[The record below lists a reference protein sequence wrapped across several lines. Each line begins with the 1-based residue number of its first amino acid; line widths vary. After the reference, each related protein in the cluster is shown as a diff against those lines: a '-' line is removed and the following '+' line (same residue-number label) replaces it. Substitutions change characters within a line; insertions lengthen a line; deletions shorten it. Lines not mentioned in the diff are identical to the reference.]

1 MNNIELNIEQ
11 KRAVETTEG
20 GVLVIAGAGSGK
32 TRVLVERTVNLLINK
47 NVSPNKIIISTF
59 TDKASKELMSR
70 ISKRIDEYKLDKEIN
85 IGELYMGTL
94 HSIFLRLIDEYIDYS
109 NFQEGYR
116 VLEELDQHIFIY
128 SKLKYFKDLVGY
140 NNFFQGENFQ
150 RNSWK
155 RASKLKYWLNKIS
168 ESGKTLDYIK
178 EDNDERAIFL
188 KEAYKVYQQLLVEA
202 NVIDFAS
209 IQREI
214 YRLLSN
220 NKNVLKEI
228 QEKIEY
234 IMIDEYQDTNIIQ
247 EKIIFLL
254 GGDKKNIC
262 VVGDDDQGIYRF
274 RGATVKNILEFP
286 SRFDDKCKII
296 TLNINYRSHKDII
309 TFCNRWINL
318 INWKEFRYDKKI
330 EPPENKKFSEIS
342 GVVRIGGASEKAWK
356 ENIYRFL
363 DNLKRT
369 KKIDDFSQV
378 AFLFRTTRYSKV
390 KDLADYLQSKGI
402 SVYSPRSKTFF
413 YKKEIKLI
421 IGGLLAIFPQ
431 AKSYILDNVYLGR
444 TVVYYKDCLDTL
456 KKERKALNDEDLYNW
471 LIEKRKEYI
480 NFGEEKR
487 DNLSEIFYSFFRF
500 KTFKNLIALDDD
512 IVKSSG
518 ATYNLGI
525 FSHILKDFEYIS
537 QLEKFTIENI
547 DKIIKYFFLSHL
559 KFLFEEE
566 LNEYEEKNGSPK
578 GAVSFMTIHQAKG
591 LEFPVV
597 IVGSL
602 ESEPLNYIETEEE
615 ILEKLSGI
623 YNGFEPEDQKDRFDF
638 WRIFYTAFSRAKNLL
653 VLTSIEN
660 RARGKELPSRVF
672 RPVFETI
679 PYYNDEN
686 FNFSK
691 LDIEEYNGAELKESF
706 SYTGDILIYEECP
719 LKYRFL
725 KDFNFATLK
734 KDEVSYGLLVHQVI
748 EFLNKNKIDKKILNN
763 KDYLTEIINDT
774 SKRLYQN
781 IRALIG
787 DNEKE
792 KAYKEISRYIE
803 FMSDKWENIISSEEK
818 IYGVE
823 NDYLLEGTV
832 DLILKKD
839 DTVQLIDFKTSKF
852 QGYDSDEYKRYK
864 RQLEIYTYILR
875 KKYLADKIELY
886 LYYTGEDENPLI
898 KINKE
903 NLEDVKLKFDKTI
916 KNILQKRFEKIEF
929 REDICKKC
937 EFVNYCNREEKE

>member
-1 MNNIELNIEQ
+1 MENIELNIEQ
-11 KRAVETTEG
+11 KKAVETTEG

-47 NVSPNKIIISTF
+47 NVSPDKIIISTF
-59 TDKASKELMSR
+59 TDRASKELISR
-70 ISKRIDEYKLDKEIN
+70 ISKRIDEYKLSKDIN

-128 SKLKYFKDLVGY
+128 SKLKYFKDLIGY
-140 NNFFQGENFQ
+140 NSFFQGDNFQ

-155 RASKLKYWLNKIS
+155 RAGKLKYWLNKIS

-178 EDNDERAIFL
+178 DDNDERAIFL
-188 KEAYKVYQQLLVEA
+188 KEAYRVYQQLLIEA

-214 YRLLSN
+214 YRLLSTN
-220 NKNVLKEI
+220 EKVLREI

-234 IMIDEYQDTNIIQ
+234 IMIDEYQDTNLIQ

-254 GGDKKNIC
+254 GGEKKNIC

-286 SRFDDKCKII
+286 SRFENRCKII

-318 INWKEFRYDKKI
+318 INWREFRYEKKI
-330 EPPENKKFSEIS
+330 EPPENKDFSNRA
-342 GVVRIGGASEKAWK
+342 GVVRIGGTSEKIWK

-369 KKIDDFSQV
+369 KKIEDFSQV

-390 KDLADYLQSKGI
+390 KDLADYLEEKGI
-402 SVYSPRSKTFF
+402 PVYSPRSKTFF
-413 YKKEIKLI
+413 YKKEIKLV
-421 IGGLLAIFPQ
+421 IGGLLAVFPQ
-431 AKSYILDNVYLGR
+431 TKSYILDNIYLAK
-444 TVVYYKDCLDTL
+444 TVGYYKDCLNTL
-456 KKERKALNDEDLYNW
+456 KKERISLNDEELYNW
-471 LIEKRKEYI
+471 LLEKRKEHI
-480 NFGEEKR
+480 DFGEEKS
-487 DNLSEIFYSFFRF
+487 DNLSEIFYSFFKF
-500 KTFKNLIALDDD
+500 KTFKNLINLSED
-512 IVKSSG
+512 IVNESA
-518 ATYNLGI
+518 ATYNLGL

-537 QLEKFTIENI
+537 QLEKFTADNIE
-547 DKIIKYFFLSHL
+547 KTIKYFFLSHL
-559 KFLFEEE
+559 RFLFEEE
-566 LNEYEEKNGSPK
+566 LNEYEEKSGSPR

-602 ESEPLNYIETEEE
+602 ESEPLNYVESDEEN
-615 ILEKLSGI
+615 LEKLSGI
-623 YNGFEPEDQKDRFDF
+623 YNEFEPEDQKDRFDF

-672 RPVFETI
+672 RSIFETI

-686 FNFSK
+686 FNLSK
-691 LDIEEYNGAELKESF
+691 LDIEDYKGAELKNSF
-706 SYTGDILIYEECP
+706 SYTGDILIYETCP
-719 LKYRFL
+719 LKYKFL

-734 KDEVSYGLLVHQVI
+734 TDEVSYGLLVHQVI
-748 EFLNKNKIDKKILNN
+748 EYLNKEGIKDNNFKI
-763 KDYLTEIINDT
+763 KDIIENI
-774 SKRLYQN
+774 SRRLYQN
-781 IRALIG
+781 TRALIG
-787 DNEKE
+787 EKEKE
-792 KAYKEISRYIE
+792 KAYEDINKYIE
-803 FMSDKWENIISSEEK
+803 FMSDKWENIVSSEEK

-823 NDYLLEGTV
+823 EEYLLEGTV
-832 DLILKKD
+832 DLILKNGD
-839 DTVQLIDFKTSKF
+839 IIELIDFKTGEF
-852 QGYDSDEYKRYK
+852 QGYESKEYKSYK

-875 KKYLADKIELY
+875 KKYPVDKMKLY
-886 LYYTGEDENPLI
+886 LYYTGNEDNSLI
-898 KINKE
+898 EVTKD
-903 NLEDVKLKFDKTI
+903 NLENVKLEFDETI
-916 KNILQKRFEKIEF
+916 KNILQKRFDKIKF
-929 REDICKKC
+929 TNDICRKC
-937 EFVNYCNREEKE
+937 EFINYCKEEEKE